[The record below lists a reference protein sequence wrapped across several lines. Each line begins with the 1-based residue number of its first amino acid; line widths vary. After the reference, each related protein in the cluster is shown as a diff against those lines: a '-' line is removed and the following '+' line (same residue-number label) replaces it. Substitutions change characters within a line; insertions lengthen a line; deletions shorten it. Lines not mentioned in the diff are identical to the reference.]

1 MKKILL
7 LIVVAMAFV
16 ACENKQPKKTAEQ
29 LIVERIEKMKE
40 ISTKGIEDYIKRNLS
55 SDPDYGKI
63 IETSG
68 VTLNDSVYSGTMR
81 IAVKNVFGG
90 TQQKDGCVFYV
101 CREKDKY
108 YVRVWE
114 TQVDFYLQLDSD
126 KLKYIGGETKINQL
140 KTYKYVINNGE
151 QIKKDNLQR

>member
-7 LIVVAMAFV
+7 LMAVALAF
-16 ACENKQPKKTAEQ
+16 ASCGDKQPKMTAEE
-29 LIVERIEKMKE
+29 LIVERIDKMKE
-40 ISTKGIEDYIKRNLS
+40 ISTKGIENYIKKHIS

-68 VTLNDSVYSGTMR
+68 VTLNDTVYSGTMR
-81 IAVKNVFGG
+81 IAFKNVLGG
-90 TQQKDGCVFYV
+90 TQQKGDCVFYV
-101 CREKDKY
+101 CREKDMY
-108 YVRVWE
+108 YVKVWE